1 MYFLVEAALARM
13 NVLLSGYK
21 EDYDIALSEDLEN
34 QINAER
40 DTLKAMGVQDIASYE
55 SSALLND
62 LASEFEKT
70 GDYIM
75 NVVEARLG
83 VDKNG

>member
-1 MYFLVEAALARM
+1 M
-13 NVLLSGYK
+13 NTLLSGYK
-21 EDYDIALSEDLEN
+21 EDYDITISEDLEN

-40 DTLKAMGVQDIASYE
+40 DTLKAIGVQDIASYE
-55 SSALLND
+55 SSALLTD

-70 GDYIM
+70 GDYVM

-83 VDKNG
+83 IDKKI